1 MVMGPESQG
10 LVAFQ
15 VIGPEIHPQTYE
27 LGFLGT
33 SDTNSG
39 LSFTPSPQTS
49 GTHSSSGQES
59 RPPAQILSQDAGVLT
74 PRTNFLTLV
83 PRAPRL
89 DSRGAHGVGEHPAAQ
104 AGAAGGDPAPARRA
118 K

>member
-59 RPPAQILSQDAGVLT
+59 RPPAQILSQDAGQALLT
-74 PRTNFLTLV
+74 ATADEKWV
-83 PRAPRL
+83 PCLYQLETWNVRRITGAPIL
-89 DSRGAHGVGEHPAAQ
+89 SGM
-104 AGAAGGDPAPARRA
+104 GDFR
-118 K
+118 